1 MDRPIQRRGH
11 RKGFIRH
18 FTKRRQTHF
27 QISDRVVG
35 KCPESGRYEMKGFL
49 DFFKKKTK
57 PNYKIIKGSN
67 GLPIFVLPLPDG
79 VDLQKDET
87 PEPQTIKEK

>member
-1 MDRPIQRRGH
+1 
-11 RKGFIRH
+11 
-18 FTKRRQTHF
+18 
-27 QISDRVVG
+27 
-35 KCPESGRYEMKGFL
+35 MKGFL

-79 VDLQKDET
+79 IDLQKDLT
-87 PEPQTIKEK
+87 PKPQTIKDKGNDGRRI

>member
-1 MDRPIQRRGH
+1 
-11 RKGFIRH
+11 
-18 FTKRRQTHF
+18 
-27 QISDRVVG
+27 
-35 KCPESGRYEMKGFL
+35 MKGFL

-79 VDLQKDET
+79 VDLQKDVT

>member
-1 MDRPIQRRGH
+1 M
-11 RKGFIRH
+11 
-18 FTKRRQTHF
+18 KR
-27 QISDRVVG
+27 
-35 KCPESGRYEMKGFL
+35 FL

-79 VDLQKDET
+79 IDLQKDLT
-87 PEPQTIKEK
+87 PEPQTIKDKGNDGRRI

>member
-1 MDRPIQRRGH
+1 MKNQM
-11 RKGFIRH
+11 
-18 FTKRRQTHF
+18 
-27 QISDRVVG
+27 RVHDDENW
-35 KCPESGRYEMKGFL
+35 KSGRYEMKGFL

-79 VDLQKDET
+79 VDLQKDES

>member
-1 MDRPIQRRGH
+1 
-11 RKGFIRH
+11 
-18 FTKRRQTHF
+18 
-27 QISDRVVG
+27 
-35 KCPESGRYEMKGFL
+35 MKGFL
-49 DFFKKKTK
+49 DFFRKKKTK

-79 VDLQKDET
+79 IDLQKDET